1 MYMYSLPGSVKRT
14 LKEGNHRELLV
25 VQQEIH
31 SIVQKENQIAFSV
44 IMLVYIWLCWF
55 ILRKYPLEAYLR
67 FLPAMLST
75 YFVVSVW
82 NDWHDIQQSAE
93 EVWVLLARL

>member
-93 EVWVLLARL
+93 DVWVLLARL